1 MRFSEIRYLL
11 ACSVA
16 ATAVSAQ
23 ATTGTAAPLP
33 PPTPAAAAATA
44 ATAATAGYAPH
55 RVYDA
60 GRKRFSDF
68 EAMLAKLAT
77 YDVVFLGEQHDDP
90 RTHQLQAAVL
100 EGIARRRTGPVVLA
114 LEMFERDVQPGL
126 DDYLAGRTPEADF
139 LAAARPWPRYAT
151 DYRPMVEFARSQGW
165 PVIAGNVPRRLASVV
180 ARRGLATLDSIGA
193 TDRRFIATEL
203 SCPRDEYWRRFRQ
216 TMGDMS
222 GHGMQL
228 TPEQVEATVWRTY
241 EAQCVKD
248 ETMGEAI
255 ALAHGASGALVV
267 HANGAFHSD
276 YRLGTV
282 ARAKRRLP
290 GARIAV
296 VSFVPVEDLD
306 RVDGKSRRK
315 LGDFVVFTLAPP
327 KKP

>member
-1 MRFSEIRYLL
+1 MHYSGFRYLIV
-11 ACSVA
+11 CSVA
-16 ATAVSAQ
+16 ASVASAQ
-23 ATTGTAAPLP
+23 TATTPGVPASSSSGPLSSY
-33 PPTPAAAAATA
+33 PA
-44 ATAATAGYAPH
+44 H

-60 GRKRFSDF
+60 GRKRITDF
-68 EAMLAKLAT
+68 EAMVAKLAT

-90 RTHQLQAAVL
+90 RTHQLQAALL
-100 EGIARRRTGPVVLA
+100 EGIARRRSGPVVLA
-114 LEMFERDVQPGL
+114 LEMFERDVQQGL
-126 DDYLAGRTPEADF
+126 DAYLAGRTAEPDF

-151 DYRPMVEFARSQGW
+151 DYRPMVEFARAQGW

-180 ARRGLATLDSIGA
+180 ARRGLAALDSVGA
-193 TDRRFIATEL
+193 TDRALVAAEL

-255 ALAHGASGALVV
+255 ALARGASGALVI

>member
-1 MRFSEIRYLL
+1 MRYIVFMNTLWP
-11 ACSVA
+11 VA
-16 ATAVSAQ
+16 LISLAVSALSAHAQ
-23 ATTGTAAPLP
+23 ASATSSPSSGAVAAV
-33 PPTPAAAAATA
+33 PAAAV
-44 ATAATAGYAPH
+44 GYAAH
-55 RVYDA
+55 RVYDTKQ
-60 GRKRFSDF
+60 KRITDF
-68 EAMLAKLAT
+68 EAMVARLAT
-77 YDVVFLGEQHDDP
+77 YDIVFLGEQHDDP

-100 EGIARRRTGPVVLA
+100 EGIARRRSGPVVLA
-114 LEMFERDVQPGL
+114 LEMFERDVQMGL
-126 DDYLAGRTPEADF
+126 DAYLAGQTPEADF
-139 LAAARPWPRYAT
+139 LAAARPWPRYAS
-151 DYRPMVEFARSQGW
+151 DYRPMVEFARDRGW
-165 PVIAGNVPRRLASVV
+165 PVVAGNVPRRLASVV
-180 ARRGLATLDSIGA
+180 ARRGLAAVDSLDA
-193 TDRRFIATEL
+193 TERGWVAKEL
-203 SCPRDEYWRRFRQ
+203 SCPRDEYWRRFRA

-255 ALAHGASGALVV
+255 AMARGDSGALVI

-282 ARAKRRLP
+282 ARTKRRLP

-327 KKP
+327 KRP

>member
-1 MRFSEIRYLL
+1 M
-11 ACSVA
+11 V
-16 ATAVSAQ
+16 
-23 ATTGTAAPLP
+23 
-33 PPTPAAAAATA
+33 
-44 ATAATAGYAPH
+44 
-55 RVYDA
+55 
-60 GRKRFSDF
+60 
-68 EAMLAKLAT
+68 AKLAT

-100 EGIARRRTGPVVLA
+100 EGIARRRTGPVILA
-114 LEMFERDVQPGL
+114 LEMFERDVQAGL
-126 DDYLAGRTPEADF
+126 DAYLEGRTPESDF

-151 DYRPMVEFARSQGW
+151 DYRPMVEFARANGW

-180 ARRGLATLDSIGA
+180 ARRGLTALDSMSS
-193 TDRRFIATEL
+193 TDRAFVATEL
-203 SCPRDEYWRRFRQ
+203 SCPRDDYWQRFRA

-255 ALAHGASGALVV
+255 ALARGTSGALVI
-267 HANGAFHSD
+267 HANGSFHSD

-315 LGDFVVFTLAPP
+315 LADFVVFTLAPP
-327 KKP
+327 KRP